1 MKKVFNIFSYLLN
14 AFFIS
19 IFVIGFIKQASNLED
34 GVNEQQN
41 KSEQIKQCIIEREKA
56 NLPLNIQGFK
66 NVYDITI
73 NDFVFTNNKVEPY
86 SGYMVTTWDFDEKQD
101 LSTSE
106 WIANNCEDKY
116 IRKQK
121 KVYIEVNNIT
131 IQKDEV
137 SWYSNWQV
145 AYMDAIRQ
153 F

>member
-14 AFFIS
+14 VFFI
-19 IFVIGFIKQASNLED
+19 IVFVIGFIKQASDPEN
-34 GVNEQQN
+34 GANEQQD

-56 NLPLNIQGFK
+56 DLPLYIQSFR
-66 NVYDITI
+66 NVHDITI
-73 NDFVFTNNKVEPY
+73 DDFVFTYNTEPY

-101 LSTSE
+101 LSPSE
-106 WIANNCEDKY
+106 WLANGCEDKY

-131 IQKDEV
+131 IQKDDV
-137 SWYSNWQV
+137 TWYSNWRA

>member
-1 MKKVFNIFSYLLN
+1 MKKAFNIFSYLLN
-14 AFFIS
+14 VFFIS
-19 IFVIGFIKQASNLED
+19 VFVIGFIKQASNPED

-56 NLPLNIQGFK
+56 NLPLNIQSFK

-73 NDFVFTNNKVEPY
+73 DDFVFTNNKVEPY

-101 LSTSE
+101 LSAQE
-106 WIANNCEDKY
+106 WAANKYKDKY

-137 SWYSNWQV
+137 TWYSNWQA